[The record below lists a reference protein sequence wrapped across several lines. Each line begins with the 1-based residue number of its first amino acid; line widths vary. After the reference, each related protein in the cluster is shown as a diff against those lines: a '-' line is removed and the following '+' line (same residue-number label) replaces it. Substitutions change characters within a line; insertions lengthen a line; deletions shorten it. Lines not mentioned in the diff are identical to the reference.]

1 MEYFNHTLENHYM
14 QLLPR
19 YTQEEVSVSIHD
31 ELKNEQEIIEDVI
44 SIMEGEFMVINF
56 NYEFRQNASY
66 LIEVNGTTGLIYRT
80 KAKAI

>member
-1 MEYFNHTLENHYM
+1 M

-19 YTQEEVSVSIHD
+19 YSEEVISVSIHD
-31 ELKNEQEIIEDVI
+31 ELKNELEVIEDVI
-44 SIMEGEFMVINF
+44 LIMEGEFMVINF

>member
-19 YTQEEVSVSIHD
+19 YTQEEVSVLIHD
-31 ELKNEQEIIEDVI
+31 ELKNEQETIEDVI
-44 SIMEGEFMVINF
+44 SIMEGEFMVVNF

>member
-1 MEYFNHTLENHYM
+1 M

-31 ELKNEQEIIEDVI
+31 ELKNEQEVIEDVI

>member
-1 MEYFNHTLENHYM
+1 MEYFNHALENHYM

-19 YTQEEVSVSIHD
+19 YSEEVISVSIHD
-31 ELKNEQEIIEDVI
+31 ELKNELEVIEDVI

-66 LIEVNGTTGLIYRT
+66 LIEVNGSTGLIYRT

>member
-1 MEYFNHTLENHYM
+1 M

-19 YTQEEVSVSIHD
+19 YSEEVISVSIHD
-31 ELKNEQEIIEDVI
+31 ELKNELEVIEDVI

>member
-1 MEYFNHTLENHYM
+1 M

-31 ELKNEQEIIEDVI
+31 ELKNEQETIEDVI

>member
-1 MEYFNHTLENHYM
+1 M

>member
-1 MEYFNHTLENHYM
+1 M

-19 YTQEEVSVSIHD
+19 YTQEEVSVLIHD
-31 ELKNEQEIIEDVI
+31 ELKNEQETIEDVI

>member
-1 MEYFNHTLENHYM
+1 M

-31 ELKNEQEIIEDVI
+31 ELKNEQETIEDVI

-66 LIEVNGTTGLIYRT
+66 LIEVNGSTGLIYRT
-80 KAKAI
+80 KAKSI

>member
-1 MEYFNHTLENHYM
+1 M

-19 YTQEEVSVSIHD
+19 YSEEVISVSIHD
-31 ELKNEQEIIEDVI
+31 ELKNELEVIEDVI

-66 LIEVNGTTGLIYRT
+66 LIEVNGSTGLIYRT